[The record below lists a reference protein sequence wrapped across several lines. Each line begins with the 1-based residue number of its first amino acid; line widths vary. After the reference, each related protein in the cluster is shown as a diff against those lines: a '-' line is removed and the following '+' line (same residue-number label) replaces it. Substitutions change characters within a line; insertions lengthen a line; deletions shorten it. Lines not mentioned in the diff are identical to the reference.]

1 MGGKTRTGAGWV
13 HQRALQYP
21 KRWIAIVART
31 PADARDHMIE
41 GPGGLL
47 RNTHPLGL
55 ADPLVR
61 RSCGVQFSNTD
72 RRCTRRSSAFVFQ
85 ISKTRHD
92 EPHRTNKA

>member
-1 MGGKTRTGAGWV
+1 MPPQITRKPQRILNSNREGRQQDGTRMGGKTRTGAGWV

-47 RNTHPLGL
+47 RNTHP
-55 ADPLVR
+55 A
-61 RSCGVQFSNTD
+61 
-72 RRCTRRSSAFVFQ
+72 
-85 ISKTRHD
+85 
-92 EPHRTNKA
+92 